1 MPISASMNTGEFT
14 KRAAIVIALA
24 FTPFLIWLLFDGILI
39 IVGAILFALLL
50 DLVAQPFRF
59 LRLPRGAAL
68 VLSGILIASVLG
80 GAGYLFGRGTLSE
93 LQDVILRAGQAEKGL
108 VQMLQQSEVGRVLL
122 AHTHGD
128 TLPLTHFFG
137 QLFRVSVTF
146 ILGVLVSIFSG
157 IFLVAQPSLYRQS
170 LTMLFPPEQHGKV
183 NDTLD
188 AIATALRFWLL
199 GLLFET
205 LIVGVMVGFAL
216 WRIGVPS
223 PLALAVISATAEFV
237 PYVGPIVAILPSVL
251 VAATVSVKAMA
262 WTFGAYILIHQLEGN
277 LVMPIIQRQ
286 LIHIPPALMLF
297 SIVMFGLLFGP
308 AGTIFAAPITV
319 VLFVIVT
326 RLYVQDTLHEA
337 PQSLSPP
344 GSGASAG

>member
-1 MPISASMNTGEFT
+1 MPVSASTSTAEFS

-50 DLVAQPFRF
+50 DVVAQPFRF
-59 LRLPRGAAL
+59 LRLPRGVAL
-68 VLSGILIASVLG
+68 VLAGILIASVLG
-80 GAGYLFGRGTLSE
+80 VAGYVFGRGTLSE
-93 LQDVILRAGQAEKGL
+93 MQDVMLRAGQAEKAA
-108 VQMLQQSEVGRVLL
+108 VQALQQSELGRTLI

-128 TLPLTHFFG
+128 NLPLTHFFG
-137 QLFRVSVTF
+137 QLFRVSVSF

-157 IFLVAQPSLYRQS
+157 IFLVAQPSLYRQA
-170 LTMLFPPEQHGKV
+170 LTMLFPPEQHRKV

-188 AIATALRFWLL
+188 AIAKALRLWIL

-205 LIVGVMVGFAL
+205 LIVGVLAGLAV
-216 WRIGVPS
+216 WSIGLPS
-223 PLALAVISATAEFV
+223 PLALGVISGAAEFV
-237 PYVGPIVAILPSVL
+237 PYVGPILAILPSVL
-251 VAATVSVKAMA
+251 VAATVNVKAMA
-262 WTFGAYILIHQLEGN
+262 WTFGAYILIHQFEGN
-277 LVMPIIQRQ
+277 LIMPIIQRQ
-286 LIHIPPALMLF
+286 LIHIPPAIMLF

-319 VLFVIVT
+319 VLFVMVT

-337 PQSLSPP
+337 AQSLSPP
-344 GSGASAG
+344 ES